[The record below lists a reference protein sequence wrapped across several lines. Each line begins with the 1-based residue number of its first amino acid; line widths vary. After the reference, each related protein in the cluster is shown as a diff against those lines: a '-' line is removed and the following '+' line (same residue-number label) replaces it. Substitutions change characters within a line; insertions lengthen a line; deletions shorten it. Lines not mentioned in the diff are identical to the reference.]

1 MTLAEEL
8 EEELDERAFNAA
20 AGFTKAHDRLPL
32 YFSRESVAPHNVRWD
47 VSDEDLDSVFNF

>member
-1 MTLAEEL
+1 MPLPGSP
-8 EEELDERAFNAA
+8 RPN
-20 AGFTKAHDRLPL
+20 DRLPL